1 MPMQSLSKKQL
12 ENIFQPTP
20 SCRNKYVLGGMHLTN
35 PAFLPWAILKEISG
49 TENGQTLK
57 NIHMHD
63 ITLEEMNRQQVNST
77 KQNERRHLCFFLQSL
92 LYLLAGRPKWRGKTD
107 PIDEV
112 NDVSKQLPWFL
123 ECNPSRYFGVIL
135 MFPSFPLL

>member
-1 MPMQSLSKKQL
+1 MPMQSLSNKQL

-77 KQNERRHLCFFLQSL
+77 KQNERRHLCLFLQSL

-123 ECNPSRYFGVIL
+123 ECNPSRCF
-135 MFPSFPLL
+135 

>member
-1 MPMQSLSKKQL
+1 
-12 ENIFQPTP
+12 
-20 SCRNKYVLGGMHLTN
+20 MHLTN

-63 ITLEEMNRQQVNST
+63 ITLEEMNRQQVNFYKTELKTTS
-77 KQNERRHLCFFLQSL
+77 LLLQSL

-107 PIDEV
+107 PINEV

-123 ECNPSRYFGVIL
+123 ECNPSR
-135 MFPSFPLL
+135 